1 MLLFPDPA
9 DVKFL
14 KANLFQRERPAA
26 ASYILSAELLKEE
39 LRALLQS
46 GQQEEPSLALMGM
59 SETRIRTSP
68 SSGDSSE
75 EAGEQLSSVQ
85 VLVVTSCSRVLAT
98 FL

>member
-14 KANLFQRERPAA
+14 KANLFQREKPAA
-26 ASYILSAELLKEE
+26 ASCILSAELLKEE

-46 GQQEEPSLALMGM
+46 EQQEEPSLALMGM
-59 SETRIRTSP
+59 PETRASP
-68 SSGDSSE
+68 CSGGSSE

-85 VLVVTSCSRVLAT
+85 VLVVTSSFGVLAT